1 MKKAVI
7 TAVALTLVLCL
18 TVGGTLAWLMDKT
31 GEVKNTFTVGDV
43 DIELT
48 ETLPADKTAKMV
60 PGATIGKNPTIT
72 VSADSENCYVF
83 VKIDESA
90 NLKDFISYTV
100 ADGWTEVET
109 GVYYRTA
116 VANDKFAVLA
126 DNQVTVKDTVT
137 KAMMDA
143 VGEAKPTLT
152 FTAYAI
158 QSANLK
164 VTQIADIWNLA
175 KTAQ

>member
-7 TAVALTLVLCL
+7 TAVALTLALCL
-18 TVGGTLAWLMDKT
+18 AVGGTLAYLMDKT
-31 GEVKNTFTVGDV
+31 GEVKNTFTIGD
-43 DIELT
+43 INITLT
-48 ETLPADKTAKMV
+48 EETGNDYKMV
-60 PGATIGKNPTIT
+60 PGATIKKDPK
-72 VSADSENCYVF
+72 VKVLADSEACYVF
-83 VKIDESA
+83 VKIAESA
-90 NLKDFISYTV
+90 NLDDFISYTV
-100 ADGWTEVET
+100 AGGWTEVEA

-158 QSANLK
+158 Q
-164 VTQIADIWNLA
+164 
-175 KTAQ
+175 KTNGTTDFTPEQAWAQVKGL